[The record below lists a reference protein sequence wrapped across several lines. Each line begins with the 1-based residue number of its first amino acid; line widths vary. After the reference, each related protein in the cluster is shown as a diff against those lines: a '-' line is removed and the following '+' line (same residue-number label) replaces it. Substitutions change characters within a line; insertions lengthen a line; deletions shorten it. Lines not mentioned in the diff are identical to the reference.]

1 MNIIEQN
8 KEKINGIL
16 ETFDRMIINGYLL
29 NLCNYRHFL
38 FYLIQNNIKLVD
50 FDKFALDQT
59 NELCNH
65 IDNYIKENN
74 VDIIYLNSGKID
86 KNEIVMN
93 ELNNN
98 PNKTGLISA
107 LSVVEICNTMTV
119 KPNHE
124 TEKLEV
130 TSRPT
135 KCKHYYFYYN
145 DEEFGLMYLKIQT
158 WFPYNV
164 QIYINGREYL
174 SKLLDKN
181 NIKYEM
187 YNNSFS

>member
-1 MNIIEQN
+1 MLPNI
-8 KEKINGIL
+8 G
-16 ETFDRMIINGYLL
+16 TSRL
-29 NLCNYRHFL
+29 NLSFHAYNMHNYSG
-38 FYLIQNNIKLVD
+38 
-50 FDKFALDQT
+50 KFSLEQT

-65 IDNYIKENN
+65 IDNYIKQNN
-74 VDIIYLNSGKID
+74 VETIYLNSGKIE

-93 ELNNN
+93 ELNKN
-98 PNKTGLISA
+98 PTKTGLISA
-107 LSVVEICNTMTV
+107 LSVIEICNTMTV

-124 TEKLEV
+124 KEKLEV
-130 TSRPT
+130 TSKST

-174 SKLLDKN
+174 SKLLNKD
-181 NIKYEM
+181 NIIGDAYISRDSLYSLSSPFEK
-187 YNNSFS
+187 